1 MIPRTRLTL
10 LVLCAV
16 AGAILLIGP
25 ADAQTNLHNASGSYA
40 GLLELIQTN
49 ANNWAARLRGY
60 AIHLFFG
67 LAVIQLVWTFFP
79 LVMRQADFGELVGE
93 LLRFILVTGF
103 FYALLMYSVDWGN
116 AVVNSFRQ
124 AGAAAAGVG
133 TGLKPGDVFGLGVS
147 LAMLIGDVET
157 WNPLTAAGIAL
168 SGVLVLLCFV
178 FIAAFIGLTLI
189 ESYIV
194 INASVLFMGFGGGQ
208 WTREYAIAMAR
219 YAVAVGAK
227 LFVLTL
233 IVGLVMQSVRDWQ
246 TAYNHDAA
254 SMWTMVGM
262 AFVCAYLTKTLAE
275 LVHSLI
281 MGTSLGG
288 GHALGSMATAAA
300 AGAAAAAATL
310 ASGGL
315 GAVAAAASGT
325 GGAASGASGL
335 AEAINSSLSAGPG
348 SMGSMG
354 GMAGGGT
361 GGMSPAAASLM
372 PRIGGPPGR
381 LVGEGSSGAATPPQ
395 GTQGAQAT
403 PEAAFRRGVAATA
416 LRGTGVLA
424 AMSVPGMEGAS
435 GLSIGP
441 PMPKAP
447 APSGA
452 DAPSDFTPSDN
463 VIAPASKALQPP
475 APERP
480 APPPE
485 GGTKA

>member
-1 MIPRTRLTL
+1 MNQRTRLTL

-16 AGAILLIGP
+16 AGVMLLIGS
-25 ADAQTNLHNASGSYA
+25 ADAQTNLHNGSAAYA
-40 GLLELIQTN
+40 GLLELIQSS
-49 ANNWAARLRGY
+49 ANSWAARLRGY
-60 AIHLFFG
+60 AIHVFWA
-67 LAVIQLVWTFFP
+67 LAVIQLVWTLFP

-124 AGAAAAGVG
+124 AGAAAAGVS
-133 TGLKPGDVFGLGVS
+133 TGLKPGDIFGIGVS
-147 LAMLIGDVET
+147 LAQLIGDAET
-157 WNPLTAAGIAL
+157 WNPLAAMAIAL

-178 FIAAFIGLTLI
+178 FIAAFIGVTLI

-246 TAYNHDAA
+246 TAYNHDMA

-315 GAVAAAASGT
+315 GAAAAAASGT
-325 GGAASGASGL
+325 GGAAGSTGL
-335 AEAINSSLSAGPG
+335 AGAINSSLAGAASDVGRAG
-348 SMGSMG
+348 SVGAS
-354 GMAGGGT
+354 GMD
-361 GGMSPAAASLM
+361 SAAASLM
-372 PRIGGPPGR
+372 PRVGGPPGR
-381 LVGEGSSGAATPPQ
+381 LVGGGSGGAATQPQ
-395 GTQGAQAT
+395 GTQGTQPT

-424 AMSVPGMEGAS
+424 AMSVPGMEGAA

-441 PMPKAP
+441 PMPQAP
-447 APSGA
+447 APSGT

-463 VIAPASKALQPP
+463 VIAPAAKGAVPP